1 MALPTSIAKIGLALN
16 FPCNTQQLWYHKDF
30 FFKQKK
36 IVDILA
42 YAV

>member
-1 MALPTSIAKIGLALN
+1 MALPTSITKIGQALN
-16 FPCNTQQLWYHKDF
+16 FPCDTRKLWYHKDF
-30 FFKQKK
+30 FKTKK